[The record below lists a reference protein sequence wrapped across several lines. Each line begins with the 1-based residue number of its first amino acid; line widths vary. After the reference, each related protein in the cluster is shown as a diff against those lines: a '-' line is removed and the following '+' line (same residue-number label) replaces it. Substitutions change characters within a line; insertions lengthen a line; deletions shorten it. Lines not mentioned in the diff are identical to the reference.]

1 MQNESK
7 IIIRLWSGNMK
18 RWEAARRA
26 EEDEKKN
33 EETGADATVRLAA
46 ISHCSLQA
54 WTSIFNNVREKNY
67 RPFRHQTREV
77 TKKWAFT

>member
-26 EEDEKKN
+26 EEDEKKK

-46 ISHCSLQA
+46 ISRCSLQA
-54 WTSIFNNVREKNY
+54 
-67 RPFRHQTREV
+67 
-77 TKKWAFT
+77 